1 MDVTVVICTYN
12 RADLLEATLSA
23 LAEQK
28 VDGNLAWDIVIVDN
42 NSSDRT
48 RVVAQQAT
56 SRLPVTYVFEG
67 RQGLSR
73 ARNSGIAAARGE
85 IVAFT
90 DDDVLPARDWVNSI
104 ASAIERWG
112 FDIVG
117 GRILPKWE
125 GTLPSWLL
133 EDDTLLGNLALLTS
147 EQVRIFEPSTLETPK
162 VWGANMAFRRS
173 VFARVGLFDTR
184 RGIQGKTLY
193 AGEETELIGRAIDAG
208 SVAVYDPSLVV
219 FHRIG
224 PDRMRRGYFR
234 RLRFQRALGEALA
247 SGRRGV
253 PRWRYRRAAELAV
266 RWIGRSLLGKPGAFA
281 LELDFMEELG
291 AIAGGA
297 TARGAAWWRRR

>member
-1 MDVTVVICTYN
+1 MDLTVVICTYN

-28 VDGNLAWDIVIVDN
+28 VDGKLAWDVVVVDN

-48 RVVAQQAT
+48 RAVAQQAAP
-56 SRLPVTYVFEG
+56 RLPVTYVFEG
-67 RQGLSR
+67 RQGLSQ

-85 IVAFT
+85 ILAFT

-104 ASAIERWG
+104 AGAIERWG
-112 FDIVG
+112 SDIVG

-125 GTLPSWLL
+125 GTPPNWLL
-133 EDDTLLGNLALLTS
+133 EDDTLLANLAMLTS
-147 EQVRIFEPSTLETPK
+147 ERVRIFEPSRRESPK

-173 VFARVGLFDTR
+173 VFSRVGLFDTR
-184 RGIQGKTLY
+184 RGIRGKVLY
-193 AGEETELIGRAIDAG
+193 GGEETELITRAIDAG

-247 SGRRGV
+247 SERRGA
-253 PRWRYRRAAELAV
+253 PRWRYRRAAQLAV
-266 RWIGRSLLGKPGAFA
+266 RWIGRALLGKPGAFT
-281 LELDFMEELG
+281 LELDFLEELG
-291 AIAGGA
+291 AIAGEAG
-297 TARGAAWWRRR
+297 WWRRR

>member
-224 PDRMRRGYFR
+224 PDRMRRG
-234 RLRFQRALGEALA
+234 
-247 SGRRGV
+247 
-253 PRWRYRRAAELAV
+253 
-266 RWIGRSLLGKPGAFA
+266 
-281 LELDFMEELG
+281 
-291 AIAGGA
+291 
-297 TARGAAWWRRR
+297 